1 MAAMKLGCIT
11 DDHDVAN
18 VLADR
23 LVSSGMRVMQT
34 LGVPRRALDA
44 EVDAVVV
51 PIQSRIASAGDAVYR
66 ALEAV
71 VWLKSR
77 GAKQIF
83 FCFDPGADAN
93 TAANTPGMVAPV
105 IDALMDALGTDFT
118 ILVPAFPDVGYTQYN
133 GYLFSGPRLIGDVSP
148 DKRPVTPEPDANLLR
163 AVQARVRRPMSLIG
177 HAHVVQGS
185 VSIQEQMI
193 ELRLKRVGLALIDA
207 TSNADLQC
215 VGMAAR
221 NMPLVAGSPGLGQSL
236 AQNFSFEPGSGA
248 TRLPHASGGRA
259 VLCASASEATSR
271 QVEHF
276 HAAGHPAMALDP
288 LRIAKFGAGKVA
300 HAAMT
305 WAAPLLARGPVLLY
319 SSADKSAIDAVQGL
333 IGVAE
338 AGQMVRDC
346 LTETACGLVAL
357 GVRQLVIAGTDTG
370 TDCLRSLAI
379 DSMLI
384 GPYIDAGVRW
394 CGSQLA
400 GNSDDRL
407 HFVLKPGA
415 AGATD
420 FFSRAFDAA
429 P

>member
-1 MAAMKLGCIT
+1 MKLGCIT
-11 DDHDVAN
+11 NDVDVAH

-23 LVSSGMRVMQT
+23 LVSAGMRVMQA
-34 LGVPRRALDA
+34 LGMPRRALDA

-51 PIQSRIASAGDAVYR
+51 PLYGRNAAAGDAVYR
-66 ALEAV
+66 ALETL
-71 VWLKSR
+71 VWLKSQ
-77 GAKQIF
+77 GAEQIF
-83 FCFDPGADAN
+83 FCFGPGAEAN
-93 TAANTPGMVAPV
+93 TTANTPGPLGPV

-118 ILVPAFPDVGYTQYN
+118 IVVPAFPDMGFTQYN
-133 GYLFSGPRLIGDVSP
+133 GYLFAGPRLLGDTWS
-148 DKRPVTPEPDANLLR
+148 DKRPVVPGPDADLLR
-163 AVQARVRRPMSLIG
+163 VVQAHVRRPMSLIA
-177 HAHVVQGS
+177 HAHVAQGS

-207 TSNADLQC
+207 TSNADLQS
-215 VGMAAR
+215 VGQAAR
-221 NMPLVAGSPGLGQSL
+221 NMPLVVGSPGLGPCL
-236 AQNFSFEPGSGA
+236 AQNFGFEPGNWA

-259 VLCASASEATSR
+259 VLCGSASEASSR

-288 LRIAKFGAGKVA
+288 LRIAKFGVGKVA

-319 SSADKSAIDAVQGL
+319 SIADKAAIDAVQSL
-333 IGVAE
+333 VGVAE
-338 AGQMVRDC
+338 AGQMVRQC
-346 LTETACGLVAL
+346 LSETACGLVAL
-357 GVRQLVIAGTDTG
+357 GVRQIVIAGTGTG

-394 CGSQLA
+394 CGSRLTS
-400 GNSDDRL
+400 NSDDRL
-407 HFVLKPGA
+407 HFALKPGS